1 MDIDMHADVAL
12 LHAEIELPAVL
23 DNIFKVGNKQKTHEV
38 HSRVLNIGND

>member
-23 DNIFKVGNKQKTHEV
+23 DNIFKVGNKQKTQV